1 MKAGPGYYTQTYQLK
16 EIDLTVYLML
26 QRGKCMK
33 LTDSRT
39 AGENLI
45 RNLDFIK
52 NENHIASD
60 RELAARLGISSSS
73 LATIRKERKVPPIFP
88 FFENLLQLT
97 SFSIEEI
104 LSEDLARKAEE
115 MKYSALLYDDTEWSR
130 YLGLYCMYYYKTAA
144 FKGRENK
151 ADRES
156 LEYGLMAV
164 YREKEGPFYT
174 YKCRADFGLHLD
186 EMKERYEMCHED
198 FNEAR
203 RLRRDFQSVLL
214 NHFQDDRFYDGT
226 IAMTNS
232 NLFITA
238 DSGSRDRITM
248 VFHRPDM
255 RSLQY
260 IGGLC
265 TSVSVSKG
273 RASCPCMQIIGLS
286 RYPITVA
293 EEEIARR
300 LLLGFPQ
307 IYPPSALEDLTRSLQ
322 GLAASR
328 NSEEKKEEGVFDLS
342 EQNRRYILDGHIS
355 SIITGTVEH
364 NLFRVVKI
372 SSRDDDD
379 WYHFVK
385 EFRPEG
391 GE

>member
-1 MKAGPGYYTQTYQLK
+1 
-16 EIDLTVYLML
+16 
-26 QRGKCMK
+26 
-33 LTDSRT
+33 
-39 AGENLI
+39 
-45 RNLDFIK
+45 
-52 NENHIASD
+52 
-60 RELAARLGISSSS
+60 
-73 LATIRKERKVPPIFP
+73 
-88 FFENLLQLT
+88 
-97 SFSIEEI
+97 
-104 LSEDLARKAEE
+104 
-115 MKYSALLYDDTEWSR
+115 
-130 YLGLYCMYYYKTAA
+130 
-144 FKGRENK
+144 
-151 ADRES
+151 
-156 LEYGLMAV
+156 
-164 YREKEGPFYT
+164 
-174 YKCRADFGLHLD
+174 
-186 EMKERYEMCHED
+186 MCHED